1 MVQVKLED
9 FNYQTVS
16 LGFILQEVMIT
27 KIKDLKIKIII
38 AEMNTKN
45 IKDYAL

>member
-1 MVQVKLED
+1 
-9 FNYQTVS
+9 
-16 LGFILQEVMIT
+16 MIT

>member
-1 MVQVKLED
+1 MVLVKPED

-16 LGFILQEVMIT
+16 LGFIPQGVMIK